1 MRNNNPKNYLY
12 IFFIIILF
20 WINFY
25 YSNFGEKEAAA
36 YKTTKQTPKTFIAA
50 NTAIKTEPKS
60 NDIVVDNSNDLN
72 KIFKT
77 YMYDLQKKIR
87 NNWTPE
93 NHKKTLKTTINFII
107 DKNGN
112 LIGSKIKESSKVN
125 SFDNK
130 ALEAIIKSSPF
141 DKLPKKYKQNTIQI
155 EFTFEY
161 KIHPQIK

>member
-25 YSNFGEKEAAA
+25 YSDSGEKVTTT
-36 YKTTKQTPKTFIAA
+36 YKTTKQTSQTLIAP
-50 NTAIKTEPKS
+50 NTEIKTEPKS
-60 NDIVVDNSNDLN
+60 NEKLVDNSNDSN
-72 KIFKT
+72 EIFKP
-77 YMYDLQKKIR
+77 YMYNLQKKIR

-93 NHKKTLKTTINFII
+93 NYKRNLKTTINFII

-112 LIGSKIKESSKVN
+112 LIDTKIKESSKVN

-130 ALEAIIKSSPF
+130 ALEAIIESSPF
-141 DKLPKKYKQNTIQI
+141 GKLPKKHKQNTIQI

-161 KIHPQIK
+161 RIHPQIK